1 MIKINQGYWFP
12 LIGRIAAFVFLVF
25 IVLSFAVLA
34 GSFGI
39 YLIRIIP
46 LVFCI
51 IAVTSRN
58 FLVFTMQDNTYW
70 EYRWVLGF
78 KFGKKE
84 KFDSIEKLFINK
96 INLVADVYKYSPVV
110 VPNSSEVRSSLY
122 KCFIKFGNGEKMLL
136 DSDEDKDK
144 LINRLKE
151 YNKILK
157 TTLYDTTTHDVKIV
171 E

>member
-12 LIGRIAAFVFLVF
+12 LIGRIVGFIFLVV
-25 IVLSFAVLA
+25 IVLSFAVPADSL
-34 GSFGI
+34 GV
-39 YLIRIIP
+39 YVIRIIP

-58 FLVFTMQDNTYW
+58 FLVLSMQDNTYW

-96 INLVADVYKYSPVV
+96 IKLVADVYKYSPVV

-151 YNKILK
+151 YNKVLK
-157 TTLYDTTTHDVKIV
+157 TTLYDTTSHETLVI